1 MTQVTPITGRR
12 HCLKPTTSVR
22 CFYTNLHLRIKNFC
36 VPEHLNVTVRLNEV
50 KFKGKLYY
58 VVKFDRPDPERG
70 IPDKRD
76 KLLCKNSVPNKNR
89 PESEASGYLA
99 SGYLR
104 LHCILEKALGI
115 FSPCILMISS
125 VKDQSILNKSYVPLH

>member
-36 VPEHLNVTVRLNEV
+36 APEHLNVTVRLNEV

-104 LHCILEKALGI
+104 LHCIKQYLNLKGLTFLNRTII
-115 FSPCILMISS
+115 FNFHHFTIS
-125 VKDQSILNKSYVPLH
+125 YM

>member
-1 MTQVTPITGRR
+1 MFLHQFALA
-12 HCLKPTTSVR
+12 HK
-22 CFYTNLHLRIKNFC
+22 NLC
-36 VPEHLNVTVRLNEV
+36 APEHLNVTVRLNEV

-104 LHCILEKALGI
+104 LHCI
-115 FSPCILMISS
+115 F
-125 VKDQSILNKSYVPLH
+125 

>member
-36 VPEHLNVTVRLNEV
+36 APEHLNVTVRLNEV

-89 PESEASGYLA
+89 PESEASGYQA

-104 LHCILEKALGI
+104 LHCTYFQRLGQYMYNI
-115 FSPCILMISS
+115 FKQC
-125 VKDQSILNKSYVPLH
+125 QYVSCYFCHK

>member
-36 VPEHLNVTVRLNEV
+36 APEHLNVTVRLNEV

-89 PESEASGYLA
+89 PVSEASGYLA

-104 LHCILEKALGI
+104 LHCIYRGNECDYKMLPSRDISFI
-115 FSPCILMISS
+115 FRPETYIRGC
-125 VKDQSILNKSYVPLH
+125 K